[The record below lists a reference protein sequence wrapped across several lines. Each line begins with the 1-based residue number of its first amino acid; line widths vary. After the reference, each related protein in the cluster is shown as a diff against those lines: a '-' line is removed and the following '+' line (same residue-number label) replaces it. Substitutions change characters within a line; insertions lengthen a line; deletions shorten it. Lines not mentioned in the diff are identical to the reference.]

1 MPKPLPASRRA
12 KRILVPAAVAAA
24 ENMRGG
30 LAQARPSGFLIPGS
44 EPSRNAITAQR
55 VDSVMA
61 SSVSTPA
68 AGHPSSRSACNR
80 STLGVERRL
89 PPPILELSEAC

>member
-12 KRILVPAAVAAA
+12 KKILVPAAVAAA

-44 EPSRNAITAQR
+44 DLVALHGDFDWLKQR
-55 VDSVMA
+55 
-61 SSVSTPA
+61 
-68 AGHPSSRSACNR
+68 
-80 STLGVERRL
+80 
-89 PPPILELSEAC
+89 SE